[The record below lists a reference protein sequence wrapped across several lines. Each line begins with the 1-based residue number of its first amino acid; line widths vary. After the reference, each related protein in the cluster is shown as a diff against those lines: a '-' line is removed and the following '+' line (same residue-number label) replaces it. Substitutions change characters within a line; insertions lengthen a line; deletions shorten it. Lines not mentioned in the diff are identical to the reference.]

1 MRQVHDRKGPAMT
14 VTLSPQQLAE
24 ETDVDNAIVEPDH
37 AKLAVQQLAALL
49 AQAYVAMPLF
59 P

>member
-1 MRQVHDRKGPAMT
+1 MT